1 MASADIEAVRVYKG
15 VIDGLLDRATQVKPA
30 QIEPPLTEGLLG
42 DRIWQV
48 PEQDQ
53 GIVKQL
59 SQQTQYASVEIA
71 FRQKF
76 YPLVN
81 STSIEDPAF
90 VHIWNLLDIVSIF
103 SDNGSSRAESTLR
116 IPLMFSRTMRTRF
129 NLLAH

>member
-30 QIEPPLTEGLLG
+30 QIEPPLTEGLIG

-48 PEQDQ
+48 PKQEQE
-53 GIVKQL
+53 IVKQL

-76 YPLVN
+76 YPLV
-81 STSIEDPAF
+81 
-90 VHIWNLLDIVSIF
+90 VR
-103 SDNGSSRAESTLR
+103 RAYPR
-116 IPLMFSRTMRTRF
+116 AYPGYDDWR
-129 NLLAH
+129 